1 MRHYIVCI
9 LCRAYMGVYYMHS
22 FRMSG
27 GVYRDRGYK
36 KVEATKTNLYMKNA
50 RQIYTCESVLTHD
63 IVPSSCGGRESPHT
77 AMVGSTQYSEPFHH
91 LSPPP
96 GLRILN
102 SLLELHMKMS
112 VVVV

>member
-27 GVYRDRGYK
+27 SVYRDRGYK

-50 RQIYTCESVLTHD
+50 RQIYTCESVLTD
-63 IVPSSCGGRESPHT
+63 DVVPSSCGGREYLTLSWWEAHSIQSHS
-77 AMVGSTQYSEPFHH
+77 STSLHLLASGYSTHF
-91 LSPPP
+91 
-96 GLRILN
+96 
-102 SLLELHMKMS
+102 
-112 VVVV
+112 